1 MRLIS
6 FPGGREPRPPESWA
20 AELEAALEGER
31 TGPVADSWRE
41 LREDVRALAPPI
53 APEVEDRLRARI
65 AEGAGRRRP
74 PTSFSWRAVAAR
86 TVAPRRAP
94 VTPGESTR
102 PDTLARRPRRRSS
115 RRPWRLAAAGA
126 LAVACAIA
134 AAVILAGPRPAV
146 VNTQFG
152 ASGKPAVATGGRA
165 TSRPEEKGAANSPAV
180 ASSTAANAGG
190 AEQGRAEQMGP
201 ARAGEAAPGGPAAAP
216 GRVQQLA
223 ASISLAPNPGD
234 VQATAD
240 RVARLTVSDGGFVE
254 NSHVQVQQG
263 HAGEA
268 NMTLS
273 LPSARLA
280 AALASLGQLAPVR
293 SQSQSLQDI
302 TGAYDAAR
310 RRLADVTAERQALLR
325 GLARAETQG
334 QIDSFHERLAQA
346 SSAIA
351 QARSALQAVSQRAST
366 AEVEVTVVGNGHA
379 SSERLTLGRGLN
391 DAEGVLTVTLD
402 VLLVLVAILV
412 PLALVL
418 GGLATGL
425 RAWRRYH
432 RERALDAA

>member
-1 MRLIS
+1 MRLIT

-20 AELEAALEGER
+20 AELDAALEGEC
-31 TGPVADSWRE
+31 TGPAADSWRE
-41 LREDVRALAPPI
+41 LREDVRALAPPM

-74 PTSFSWRAVAAR
+74 PKGFSWRAVGAR

-94 VTPGESTR
+94 MTPGESTR
-102 PDTLARRPRRRSS
+102 PDTLPRRPQRRSS

-134 AAVILAGPRPAV
+134 AAVIVAGPRPAV

-152 ASGKPAVATGGRA
+152 ASGKPAVANFGRA
-165 TSRPEEKGAANSPAV
+165 TAGPAQQGPLKGAANSPAV
-180 ASSTAANAGG
+180 ASSTAANAG
-190 AEQGRAEQMGP
+190 RADQLGT
-201 ARAGEAAPGGPAAAP
+201 AGGGEATPGGPAAAP

-254 NSHVQVQQG
+254 SSHVQVQQG

-302 TGAYDAAR
+302 TGTYDAAR
-310 RRLADVTAERQALLR
+310 RRLADATAERQALLR
-325 GLARAETQG
+325 ALARAETQG

-351 QARSALQAVSQRAST
+351 QARSSLQAVSQRAST

-379 SSERLTLGRGLN
+379 SSEGLTLNRGLD